1 MLVDTDQGTVAEAG
15 FSLAILCFRAG
26 TDRLP
31 RYTQAC
37 SVTGVILCTDI
48 VVAAR
53 LAFSRCLDTA
63 ALRGA
68 GIYGAGVS
76 VIAVGA
82 GNRLATATQTDIQSV
97 TGITIA
103 AFCPIGEWVD
113 VAFPGLVIA
122 GGQGAGTHFQRSTVR
137 SLFRYIAR
145 PVLAGRFDA
154 ADGTAVTGG
163 AVGYRN
169 GTAVSQFDEHLQT
182 VGALY
187 SQLFFAASDIVVWAG
202 GDLGDR
208 RCRRTVRARC
218 GRALLA

>member
-1 MLVDTDQGTVAEAG
+1 M
-15 FSLAILCFRAG
+15 
-26 TDRLP
+26 P

-63 ALRGA
+63 ALRVA

-76 VIAVGA
+76 VIAVGT

-97 TGITIA
+97 TRVAIS
-103 AFCPIGEWVD
+103 AFCPIGEGVD
-113 VAFPGLVIA
+113 VAFPALVIA
-122 GGQGAGTHFQRSTVR
+122 GGQGAGTHVQRSTVR
-137 SLFRYIAR
+137 SLFRYIAGA
-145 PVLAGRFDA
+145 VLAGRFDA
-154 ADGTAVTGG
+154 ADGTAVTGRS
-163 AVGYRN
+163 VGVRN
-169 GTAVSQFDEHLQT
+169 GTAVSQFDDHLET

-208 RCRRTVRARC
+208 RRGRTVGARC